1 MNRRLKGWLLSLYP
15 RRWRDRY
22 GPEVSSL
29 TDELIDAGET
39 TPTRA
44 GFDLTLSAV
53 TERGRALGERWRALG
68 RRRVLALAT
77 AFAMLLVLGFA
88 LSGHQVMRASSAMTV
103 DCKANFISGHGQPFT
118 HVHGQPFPKLHG
130 QPSTKVNGQAF
141 TKMRG
146 QAQAN
151 VVGRLVQVRTWALGQ
166 GKREQVVV
174 EGVGFCGPAGFGCP
188 AQVPVPPNLRVVQG
202 PKPGGLRVSTTLKP
216 PGKQWTIN
224 APAMPPCGMS
234 VHARG
239 SRVKVYTKPAP
250 PQAPVKKQVQSK
262 KKK

>member
-44 GFDLTLSAV
+44 GFDLTFSAV
-53 TERGRALGERWRALG
+53 SERGRALGERWRGLG
-68 RRRVLALAT
+68 RRRVLAMAT

-88 LSGHQVMRASSAMTV
+88 LSGHQVMRGGSSAFTV
-103 DCKANFISGHGQPFT
+103 NCKANFVTVPGQPPFT
-118 HVHGQPFPKLHG
+118 KLHG
-130 QPSTKVNGQAF
+130 PPFTKVHGQAF

-151 VVGRLVQVRTWALGQ
+151 VVGRLVQTWARGP
-166 GKREQVVV
+166 GKREVVTAIQV
-174 EGVGFCGPAGFGCP
+174 GNCGPPGFGC
-188 AQVPVPPNLRVVQG
+188 QWQMPVPPKLRLIPA
-202 PKPGGLRVSTTLKP
+202 PKPGGLRVSRTTVTP
-216 PGKQWTIN
+216 QGKRVTVDL
-224 APAMPPCGMS
+224 PAMAGRQCTIS
-234 VHARG
+234 VHAKG
-239 SRVKVYTKPAP
+239 SQVRVYSKPAP
-250 PQAPVKKQVQSK
+250 AQPPVKKKVQSK
-262 KKK
+262 KKT